1 MKCDC
6 PATENMRNYEC
17 EIKAD
22 RFLYKSIQEGF
33 QYMFLCLEYRSEDIH
48 ITRSPYALTYSKH
61 TRI

>member
-1 MKCDC
+1 
-6 PATENMRNYEC
+6 MRNYEC